1 MNHFEYKNG
10 HLTAE
15 DVRLGDIAAEI
26 GTPFYAYSTATLSR
40 HYQIFADAL
49 RGMNALVCFAV
60 KANSNIAVIRS
71 LARLGAGADVVSG
84 GELTRALKAGVPAAK
99 IIFSGVGKTDEELSL
114 ALSIGIKQINVESVP
129 ELEAISRIASANG
142 VVAPVALRINPDI
155 DAGTHAKITTGTL
168 ENKFG
173 IEWTLAHEVYSRASQ
188 MPGIEVKGLAVHIGS
203 QLHDLEPF
211 RKAYERMGD
220 LVAMILKDG
229 LNIET
234 LDLGGG
240 FGIPYGDETAPVP
253 NVEEYAQI
261 VRETLGNLGP
271 GLDIEYIF
279 EPGRMIAGNAGVLV
293 SSVIYV
299 KEGATRNFV
308 IVDAAMNDLI
318 RPTLYGA
325 YHEIV
330 PVDEPGEGV
339 DVIEAD
345 VVGPICETGD
355 IFAKAK
361 SMPRPKPG
369 DLLAV
374 RTAGAYGAV
383 QSSTYNT
390 RPLVAEVL
398 VNGDKFHVI
407 RPRLGVEE
415 IISRES
421 IAPWQLTD

>member
-1 MNHFEYKNG
+1 MDHFEYKNG
-10 HLTAE
+10 HLSAE
-15 DVRLGDIAAEI
+15 DVKLGSIADEI
-26 GTPFYAYSTATLSR
+26 GTPFYAYSTATLTR

-49 RGMNALVCFAV
+49 HGMNALVCFAV
-60 KANSNIAVIRS
+60 KANSNIAVLRL
-71 LARLGAGADVVSG
+71 LAGLGAGADVVSG
-84 GELTRALKAGVPAAK
+84 GELTRALKAGIPASK

-114 ALSIGIKQINVESVP
+114 ALSIGIRQINVESVP

-142 VVAPVALRINPDI
+142 VVAPIALRINPDI

-173 IEWTLAHEVYSRASQ
+173 IEWTLAHEIYSRANQ
-188 MPGIEVKGLAVHIGS
+188 MPGIEVKGLAMHIGS

-220 LVAMILKDG
+220 LVAMIRKDG
-229 LNIET
+229 LSIET

-240 FGIPYGDETAPVP
+240 FGIPYGDETAPMP

-261 VRETLGNLGP
+261 VRETLGGLGV
-271 GLDIEYIF
+271 EYIF
-279 EPGRMIAGNAGVLV
+279 EPGRVIAGNAGVLV

-299 KEGATRNFV
+299 KEGSSKTFV

-330 PVDEPGEGV
+330 PVDDPGKDV
-339 DVIEAD
+339 DMIEAD
-345 VVGPICETGD
+345 IVGPICETGD
-355 IFAKAK
+355 TFVK
-361 SMPRPKPG
+361 SATLPRPEPG

-398 VNGDKFHVI
+398 VDGDKFHVI

-421 IAPWQLTD
+421 IAPWQSTD

>member
-361 SMPRPKPG
+361 SMPRPRPG

>member
-1 MNHFEYKNG
+1 MDHFEYKNG

-15 DVRLGDIAAEI
+15 DVNLADIANEI
-26 GTPFYAYSTATLSR
+26 GTPFYAYSTATLTR
-40 HYQIFADAL
+40 HFQIFSDAL

-60 KANSNIAVIRS
+60 KANSNIAVLRS

-84 GELTRALKAGVPAAK
+84 GELTRALKAGIPASK

-114 ALSIGIKQINVESVP
+114 ALSIGIRQINVESVP
-129 ELEAISRIASANG
+129 ELEAISRIASAGG
-142 VVAPVALRINPDI
+142 VVAPIALRINPDI

-211 RKAYERMGD
+211 RRAYERMGD
-220 LVAMILKDG
+220 LVAMIRKDG
-229 LNIET
+229 LSIET

-240 FGIPYGDETAPVP
+240 FGIPYGDETSSVP

-261 VRETLGNLGP
+261 VRETLG
-271 GLDIEYIF
+271 GLDVEYIF
-279 EPGRMIAGNAGVLV
+279 EPGRMIAGNAGILV
-293 SSVIYV
+293 TRVIYV
-299 KEGATRNFV
+299 KEGSSKTFV

-330 PVDEPGEGV
+330 SVDEHDEGV
-339 DVIEAD
+339 EIIEAD
-345 VVGPICETGD
+345 VVGPVCETGD
-355 IFAKAK
+355 TLAKAK
-361 SMPRPKPG
+361 NLARPNPG
-369 DLLAV
+369 DLLAI
-374 RTAGAYGAV
+374 RTTGAYGAV

-390 RPLVAEVL
+390 RPLIAEVL